1 MAEATYFDDKE
12 IGREFTCELENGQ
25 VPESLSQSILTF
37 IRQYGGKKIVV
48 KIKEWRKPRS
58 AKQNKYMFGIIGKY
72 LLPVYRENGNDWDVF
87 DIHESIM
94 AELGYTTVIFDP
106 KGKPHRKRM
115 HSSDFNT
122 LDMEEYLSRFRAYC
136 SSNLGVFIPLPNE
149 QEIEL
154 YNLKG
159 YTNV

>member
-1 MAEATYFDDKE
+1 MEE
-12 IGREFTCELENGQ
+12 ITREFNCELVNGE
-25 VPESLSQSILTF
+25 VPEMMRKSIIDF
-37 IRQYGGKKIVV
+37 INQFDGKKIVV
-48 KIKEWRKPRS
+48 KVKEWRKPRS
-58 AKQNKYMFGIIGKY
+58 AKQNQYMFGIISKY
-72 LLPVYRENGNDWDVF
+72 LVPVYRESGNDWDEF
-87 DIHESIM
+87 DVHESIM

-122 LDMEEYLSRFRAYC
+122 MNMEEYLSRFRAYC

-159 YTNV
+159 F